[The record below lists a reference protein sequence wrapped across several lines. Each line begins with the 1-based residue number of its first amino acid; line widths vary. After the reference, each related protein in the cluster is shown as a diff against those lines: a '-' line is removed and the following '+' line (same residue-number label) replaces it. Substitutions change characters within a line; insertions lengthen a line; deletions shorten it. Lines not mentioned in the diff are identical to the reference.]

1 MTNEHFDGDVDGQGT
16 DPEYVAAH
24 EVTPD
29 DMEPGMGTADMDSAG
44 MDSDDLTPEDL
55 TADKPDLGTNLGNL
69 GDPGHMF
76 DQTNGLVDGLEGN
89 TDGFADTGD
98 TDAADRDAAG
108 GDDIDGVGPVV
119 PPEH

>member
-1 MTNEHFDGDVDGQGT
+1 MTNEHFNGGGFGKSI
-16 DPEYVAAH
+16 DPEDVAAH
-24 EVTPD
+24 GVRQDDAESAMDPD
-29 DMEPGMGTADMDSAG
+29 DVM
-44 MDSDDLTPEDL
+44 PEDL
-55 TADKPDLGTNLGNL
+55 TAPDDAKPDLGTNLGDL
-69 GDPGHMF
+69 GDPGHTF

-108 GDDIDGVGPVV
+108 GEDIDGVGPLV